1 MEGIPFDEE
10 DRQPISCRSATKH
23 NPATIVVQRD
33 DGSTA
38 CISRERLVFVAAAG
52 DLKSHIGRLGVKFP
66 PFRRRLTTSR
76 ASADHGATCF
86 CEVLL
91 FWAALIR
98 AASTAGAAI
107 STANAAGTKPGM
119 DSETLCWFSSTWRDG
134 G

>member
-1 MEGIPFDEE
+1 MRKIDSQSAVGA
-10 DRQPISCRSATKH
+10 QRSTTLQ
-23 NPATIVVQRD
+23 TIVVQRD

-38 CISRERLVFVAAAG
+38 CISRERLVFLVAAAC
-52 DLKSHIGRLGVKFP
+52 DLGSHIGRLGVNLP

-76 ASADHGATCF
+76 AWADHGTTCF
-86 CEVLL
+86 CKVLL
-91 FWAALIR
+91 FGAPLVHQAAN
-98 AASTAGAAI
+98 TAGAAI